1 MTARSFLSLR
11 AKGILI
17 VTTPV
22 IASLA
27 FIGGLIFT
35 LDQAER
41 DLKREMFGLRLTA
54 LSSSM
59 LSGYNKAVLAARL
72 WHSTRS
78 PSAGE
83 TVDKQLIRLRAQEE
97 ELSKLVRGYPEIEKL
112 VQTTLQDSVPAREF
126 LVKLRNG
133 SSRHFGGDLDPR
145 IFHKNKLM
153 FMESLVNDFDALTER
168 GEDILRS
175 TTGSGDL
182 RSMTM
187 VLMAVGALG
196 NIFVAA
202 ILAAYFSRNI
212 TGRLAV
218 VQNNASRLA
227 MGQPLTKPLG
237 EGDEI
242 SELDLKF
249 HQMAT
254 ALQEAVSKE
263 KALLDNATD
272 VLCSIDSDLR
282 FVRVS
287 AASEKVWGYR
297 SDDLLGLRVAQILAG
312 DSEATIKTL
321 EKHSQPSAQGAS
333 FDAQLTRKD
342 GRVIDTQFSCFWSQ
356 GEGALFCVVRDVTRE
371 REFERIKQQLMD
383 TIAHDLRSPIASIK
397 VVLDSLLLGTA
408 GQLTDAGTQRV
419 ERAEQSADRLLRLVN
434 DLLDYEKFESGK
446 FTLSLSERSVQDIMH
461 ESALAVEGLVEKQ
474 ELNLKVEGDDF
485 GINVDSDRITQAIVN
500 LLANAIKFSPKGEAI
515 TMTCLK
521 NGNHAQIEIQDRGPG
536 IPDSM
541 KDQIFER
548 FKQVEETA
556 HTHKG
561 TGLGLPIARQI
572 IESHNGTIGVKDN
585 PGGGTIFWFTVPLS
599 ETAGAEQ

>member
-1 MTARSFLSLR
+1 MTAKLSLR

-27 FIGGLIFT
+27 FIGGLIFA
-35 LDQAER
+35 LNQAEQ
-41 DLKREMFGLRLTA
+41 DLKHEMFGLRLTA
-54 LSSSM
+54 LSSNM
-59 LSGYNKAVLAARL
+59 LSGYNRAVLAARV

-83 TVDKQLIRLRAQEE
+83 IVDKQLVKLHAQEE
-97 ELSKLVRGYPEIEKL
+97 ELRKLVQGYPEIEKQ
-112 VQTTLQDSVPAREF
+112 VAITLQDSVPAREF
-126 LVKLRNG
+126 LIKLRNG
-133 SSRHFGGDLDPR
+133 ASRHFGGDLDPR

-153 FMESLVNDFDALTER
+153 FMESLVDDFGKLTER
-168 GEDILRS
+168 GEDILHSNNGGDNRS
-175 TTGSGDL
+175 T
-182 RSMTM
+182 TM
-187 VLMAVGALG
+187 VLMAIGALT
-196 NIFVAA
+196 NIVVAA

-218 VQNNASRLA
+218 VKDNANRLA
-227 MGQPLTKPLG
+227 LGQPLTKPLG
-237 EGDEI
+237 DGDEI
-242 SELDLKF
+242 SDLDQKF
-249 HQMAT
+249 HQMAL
-254 ALQEAVSKE
+254 ALQEAAGKE

-272 VLCSIDSDLR
+272 VLCSIDADLR

-287 AASEKVWGYR
+287 AASARAWGYR
-297 SDDLLGLRVAQILAG
+297 SEDLLGLRVAQILSG
-312 DSEATIKTL
+312 EVNSTIAALASLTK
-321 EKHSQPSAQGAS
+321 PSAQGAN
-333 FDAQLTRKD
+333 FDAQLQRKD
-342 GRVIDTQFSCFWSQ
+342 GRIIDTQFSCYWSQ
-356 GEGALFCVVRDVTRE
+356 AEAALFCVVRDVTRE

-397 VVLDSLLLGTA
+397 VVLDSLILGTG
-408 GQLTDAGTQRV
+408 GQLTDAGLQRV

-446 FTLSLSERSVQDIMH
+446 FTLNLSERSVQDIMH

-474 ELNLKVEGDDF
+474 QLNLKIEGDDF

-515 TMTCLK
+515 TMTCAR
-521 NGNHAQIEIQDRGPG
+521 NGTHAQIEIRDRGPG
-536 IPDSM
+536 IPDAV

-572 IESHNGTIGVKDN
+572 IESHSGNIGVKNN

-599 ETAGAEQ
+599 NSDGKAQA